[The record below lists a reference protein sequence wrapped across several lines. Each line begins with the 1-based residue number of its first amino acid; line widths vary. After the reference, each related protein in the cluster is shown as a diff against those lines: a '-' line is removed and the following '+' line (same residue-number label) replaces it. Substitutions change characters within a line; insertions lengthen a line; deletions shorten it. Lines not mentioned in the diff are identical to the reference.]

1 MSQLAKTP
9 PTAMSEPENFEEDEV
24 VAEYIP
30 QHPMLALHS
39 QLKQASAIDKE
50 DHIQNYVEVN
60 PFETQKQ

>member
-60 PFETQKQ
+60 PFGTPKK